1 MEVANL
7 SFEGLLSSYN
17 LLTRIVSENIQL
29 RDMVNK
35 MQLELEELKSLEE
48 PKTVINTDAGEVVYE
63 RTDE

>member
-35 MQLELEELKSLEE
+35 MQLELEELKSL
-48 PKTVINTDAGEVVYE
+48 INTEAGEVVYE

>member
-35 MQLELEELKSLEE
+35 MQLELEELKLL
-48 PKTVINTDAGEVVYE
+48 INTEAGEVVYE

>member
-35 MQLELEELKSLEE
+35 MQLELEELKSL
-48 PKTVINTDAGEVVYE
+48 INTDAGEVVYE